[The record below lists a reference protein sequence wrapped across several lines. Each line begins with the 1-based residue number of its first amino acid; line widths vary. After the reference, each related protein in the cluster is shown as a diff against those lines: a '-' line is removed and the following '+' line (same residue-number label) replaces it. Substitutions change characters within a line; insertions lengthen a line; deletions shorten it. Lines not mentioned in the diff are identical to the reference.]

1 MSVKFTIQWVLLL
14 AVLPCTCVRAQIVN
28 IEDKRKGF
36 DTVGWYGQIDLGANL
51 ARNKDQVISVNAAV
65 RIDRK
70 GTRQALLAIA
80 DYRLVQVS
88 GDNGLNAGFGHL
100 RYAYYLSDLWRW
112 EAFTQVQYNEQ
123 LRLGLR
129 TLVGTGPRLK
139 LISAGDN
146 RVYVGLLYMYEYD
159 EVAERSFI
167 YRDHRFSAYLSFSL
181 YPTEDLNLSNTTYY
195 QPVIVDFRLPR
206 LSSITSAS
214 IKLTDRLA
222 ATSRFSITY
231 DELLNQGLDD
241 VPSTTYEWT
250 NGLRYSF

>member
-1 MSVKFTIQWVLLL
+1 MSIKFAIQLVLLF

-36 DTVGWYGQIDLGANL
+36 DTVGWYGQIDVGANL
-51 ARNKDQVISVNAAV
+51 AKNKDQVINLSGAV

-70 GTRQALLAIA
+70 GRRQALLAIA

-88 GDNGLNAGFGHL
+88 GTNGLNAGFGHL
-100 RYAYYLSDLWRW
+100 RYAYYLSDKWRW

-139 LISAGDN
+139 LISFDDN
-146 RVYVGLLYMYEYD
+146 RVYIGLLYMYEYD

-167 YRDHRFSAYLSFSL
+167 YRDHRLSAYLSFSL
-181 YPTEDLNLSNTTYY
+181 YPTDNLSLSNTTYY
-195 QPVIVDFRLPR
+195 QPVIKDFRMPR

-214 IKLTDRLA
+214 VKITDRLA
-222 ATSRFSITY
+222 ATSRFRITY
-231 DELLNQGLDD
+231 DELLNQGLED